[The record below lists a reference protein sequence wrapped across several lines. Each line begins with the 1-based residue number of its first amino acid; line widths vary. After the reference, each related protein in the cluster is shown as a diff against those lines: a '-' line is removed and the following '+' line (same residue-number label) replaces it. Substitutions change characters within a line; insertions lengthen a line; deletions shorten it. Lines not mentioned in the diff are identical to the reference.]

1 MAKPKKIRNDSDL
14 FVALSSDKE
23 LQDELRAMLME
34 DLGLGRKRNTNANK
48 TLQLYAQR
56 LKNMIEKHLR
66 ASGVNFNHPLFDEA
80 EPVYNEKRKCV
91 EIKFSSDAFR
101 PNVSNKY
108 KSFVP
113 VLLNYGWENENF
125 VATGSMVAAGNMRPT
140 FMYYA
145 GSYFITDAIQEFN
158 EKYKDKKIYA
168 NFLLGNMNLT
178 LYTGEGKLPYR
189 TKRL

>member
-1 MAKPKKIRNDSDL
+1 MAKANKIRNDSDL

-23 LQDELRAMLME
+23 LHNDIRDMLME
-34 DLGLGRKRNTNANK
+34 DLGLGRKRNTNARK

-56 LKNMIEKHLR
+56 LKNMIEKNLR
-66 ASGVNFNHPLFDEA
+66 ASGVNFNHPLFDNA
-80 EPVYNEKRKCV
+80 EPEYNEKRKCI
-91 EIKFSSDAFR
+91 EIKFSSEAFR
-101 PNVSNKY
+101 PNISRQY

-125 VATGSMVAAGNMRPT
+125 VATGSMISAGNMHPT

-145 GSYFITDAIQEFN
+145 GSYFITDAVQEFN

-168 NFLLGNMNLT
+168 HFLLGNMNLT
-178 LYTGEGKLPYR
+178 LYTGDGKLPYR
-189 TKRL
+189 TKR